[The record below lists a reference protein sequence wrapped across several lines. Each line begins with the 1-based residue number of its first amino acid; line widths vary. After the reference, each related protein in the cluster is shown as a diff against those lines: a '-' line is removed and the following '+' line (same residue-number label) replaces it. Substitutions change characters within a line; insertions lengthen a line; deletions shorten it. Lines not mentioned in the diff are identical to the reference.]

1 MLRSNKLNSTQA
13 MIHGEHLLQYT
24 YNYLQKTLLYKLLTN
39 ITLEVVH

>member
-13 MIHGEHLLQYT
+13 MIHGEPLLQYT
-24 YNYLQKTLLYKLLTN
+24 YNYLQNTLLYKLLTN